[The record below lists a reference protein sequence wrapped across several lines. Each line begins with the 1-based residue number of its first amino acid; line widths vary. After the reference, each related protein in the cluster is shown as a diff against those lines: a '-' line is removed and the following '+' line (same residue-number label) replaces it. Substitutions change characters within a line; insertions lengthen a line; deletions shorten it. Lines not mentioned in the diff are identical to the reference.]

1 MIKKTSPLIAV
12 AAGLL
17 ILVLGASGLFV
28 IDQTQQ
34 ALIMRLGAWR
44 ATLTEPGLHFKMP
57 LIDTAVFYDK
67 RQLALVTPEE
77 QVLLGD
83 QKRIVVDTFTRFRI
97 ADPLKFYQT
106 VRTEANARNQLAAIV
121 QSSMRRVMGTTKMPS
136 ILSDDRATIMH
147 TILGD
152 VAQNAKELG
161 IDIVDVRIRRTDL
174 PDETSQ
180 AIYERMKTERER
192 QAKQLRAQGY
202 EMAQE
207 IRGKADRD
215 RTVILAEAQRQ
226 SQILRGEGDAESN
239 RIYGEAFGQDPKFYA
254 FYRSL
259 LAYKASLG
267 DGTTLVLSPDGDF
280 LKYFSRGP
288 EGGK

>member
-57 LIDTAVFYDK
+57 LIDTVVFYDK